1 MKRLR
6 AAHAGQPLLKIHVGF
21 PALHM
26 LLQLHRWKRTRTCD
40 RGILFFFLPE
50 AESKLTVFN
59 TLTLLT
65 QVTPVYV
72 LFNLQI
78 CLSAP
83 DALRDSNST
92 FEV

>member
-1 MKRLR
+1 MLAFLLFTCSCNCTGGNAR
-6 AAHAGQPLLKIHVGF
+6 AHVTGEF
-21 PALHM
+21 
-26 LLQLHRWKRTRTCD
+26 
-40 RGILFFFLPE
+40 FFFLAE